1 MRPERPAVPAAAAH
15 VAWRCRRHPPRLP
28 LRGTGGGSP
37 APRLKRRRSAAGGR
51 ALVGAAVA
59 AVLLLAGGFPGGQ
72 IDAGTDAPALAA
84 VPAAA
89 AAVGVPQPRPPPT
102 VQGAQLETF
111 QVNGLTMRVA
121 LAGPEEGPLVLLI
134 HGWPDLWYGWR
145 FQLPAL
151 AAAGYRVAAPD
162 MRGFGGTDA
171 PADASEYILPRIEED
186 VLGLLRAIR
195 RDSCVLVGH
204 DFGAKAVFGLGMR
217 NPQVFPA
224 LVSVAVPYL
233 GHKPTVSI
241 LEERFGNPRDRD
253 SNFSYILSHQ
263 LPEVAAAYDAD
274 VRECLRTIHGTIPGG
289 DVDSP
294 PKVVSEKQWVD
305 GQPATMLER
314 VGRPKTLPSWLTEED
329 LDYYAGEYARRG
341 FAGSLNWYRAL
352 DLSYNATRELDGE
365 KIQQPLL
372 VLLGDADPSI
382 SMLFNGIEGVAEGT
396 RALCTGAVEV
406 EVVQGAGH
414 WLHQEAAE
422 AVNRRLLA
430 FLESTRP

>member
-1 MRPERPAVPAAAAH
+1 
-15 VAWRCRRHPPRLP
+15 
-28 LRGTGGGSP
+28 
-37 APRLKRRRSAAGGR
+37 
-51 ALVGAAVA
+51 
-59 AVLLLAGGFPGGQ
+59 
-72 IDAGTDAPALAA
+72 
-84 VPAAA
+84 
-89 AAVGVPQPRPPPT
+89 
-102 VQGAQLETF
+102 
-111 QVNGLTMRVA
+111 MRVA

-195 RDSCVLVGH
+195 RDSCVLMGH
-204 DFGAKAVFGLGMR
+204 DFGRKAVFGLGMR

-233 GHKPTVSI
+233 GHKSTVSI
-241 LEERFGNPRDRD
+241 LEEWFGNPRDRD

-294 PKVVSEKQWVD
+294 PKVVSHCWCCWEMRTHLSLCCSM
-305 GQPATMLER
+305 ASR
-314 VGRPKTLPSWLTEED
+314 VLPKEHGPFAQAPSRWRWCRARGTGSTRRRQRLSTGGSLPSWSPPVPD
-329 LDYYAGEYARRG
+329 LLA
-341 FAGSLNWYRAL
+341 
-352 DLSYNATRELDGE
+352 
-365 KIQQPLL
+365 
-372 VLLGDADPSI
+372 
-382 SMLFNGIEGVAEGT
+382 
-396 RALCTGAVEV
+396 C
-406 EVVQGAGH
+406 VQGAVCLLPPEVDG
-414 WLHQEAAE
+414 
-422 AVNRRLLA
+422 AVG
-430 FLESTRP
+430 